1 MKSLIP
7 SIWNRVQDW
16 QGDKRIKEYVE
27 AIQDHADQSDP
38 ILSRDPIAFISVFAT
53 VLFGLVPKEVVQ
65 RFEDDIY
72 EVVCELVKIVL
83 GAHGQLSTWSRKRC
97 VEEIDPAFW
106 GLYLQHGFDSP
117 SSATHY
123 LGFATIHSEAYNP
136 STNRLISSRSLSTF
150 IRLVQENPTSAA
162 FSLLTMYSIRHRT
175 LADYPDSFDNLLQG
189 LSDSERVSHG
199 IGKLTIPSP
208 SPL

>member
-1 MKSLIP
+1 MIR
-7 SIWNRVQDW
+7 NN
-16 QGDKRIKEYVE
+16 
-27 AIQDHADQSDP
+27 ADESDP
-38 ILSRDPIAFISVFAT
+38 VRSPDPIAFISVFST

-65 RFEDDIY
+65 RFEDGIY

-83 GAHGQLSTWSRKRC
+83 GADGQLSTWSRKRC

-106 GLYLQHGFDSP
+106 GLYLRHGFDSP
-117 SSATHY
+117 SSATLY
-123 LGFATIHSEAYNP
+123 LGFVTLHSKAYNP
-136 STNRLISSRSLSTF
+136 VRNRPIFSQSLSTF

-162 FSLLTMYSIRHRT
+162 FSLITMYSIRHRT
-175 LADYPDSFDNLLQG
+175 LADHPGDFDDLLPW
-189 LSDSERVSHG
+189 LSDSERVSRG